1 MKRRATWI
9 TEDPHPH
16 YSRLDNLD
24 GLRDTFTPSTPG
36 QVTERYRAAVE
47 VMNEP
52 EVFVSE
58 KSQKTFVVL
67 MGIILGSC
75 ALVLSVGLVAAI
87 LGWRS

>member
-1 MKRRATWI
+1 MNRRSTWI
-9 TEDPHPH
+9 KTDPAPR
-16 YSRLDNLD
+16 YSDSRLD
-24 GLRDTFTPSTPG
+24 GLTDTFTPSTPR

-75 ALVLSVGLVAAI
+75 ALVLTVAFVA
-87 LGWRS
+87 LAMGWRS